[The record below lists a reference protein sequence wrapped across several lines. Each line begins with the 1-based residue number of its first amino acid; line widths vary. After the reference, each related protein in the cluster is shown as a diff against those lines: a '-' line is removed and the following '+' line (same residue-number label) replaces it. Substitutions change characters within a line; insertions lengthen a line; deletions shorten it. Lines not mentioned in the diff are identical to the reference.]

1 MRRFT
6 ILLASLIALLGS
18 GALASPAQAAPLPV
32 TYNFLLGAALQ
43 GLDPRPDAPG
53 TNIWTCKPT
62 AAHPRPVILV
72 HGTTGSQDTN
82 WATYG
87 PLLHNNGYCVFAL
100 TYGSAYPFGGLG
112 RMEDSAQQL
121 ADFITK
127 VRAATGAAQVDLLG
141 HSQGTLM
148 PNYYLKFLGGAPYVN
163 QYVSLAPLWN
173 GTSAAIGFEE
183 LRKAFAVPQDK
194 APLCAACT
202 QFATGSPF
210 MTRMR
215 EGGVAVPG
223 VSYTNIVTRNDQ
235 LVSPYT
241 SGIEVGMRN
250 YVLQDV
256 CAQDG
261 SEHFEIASS
270 PIGARIVLNT
280 LDPATAKPIVCK
292 TVLPYVGP
300 LL

>member
-1 MRRFT
+1 MRRLT

-18 GALASPAQAAPLPV
+18 GALTAPAQAAPLPV

-43 GLDPRPDAPG
+43 GLDPRLDAPG
-53 TNIWTCKPT
+53 TNIWTCKPS
-62 AAHPRPVILV
+62 AAHPRPVVLV

-100 TYGSAYPFGGLG
+100 TYGSAYPIGGLG
-112 RMEDSAQQL
+112 RIEDSAAQL
-121 ADFITK
+121 ADFITR
-127 VRAATGAAQVDLLG
+127 VRTATGAAQVDLLG

-163 QYVSLAPLWN
+163 QYIGLAPLWN
-173 GTSAAIGFEE
+173 GTSRAVPIEE
-183 LRKAFAVPQDK
+183 LRKVFAIPAGQTPV
-194 APLCAACT
+194 CAACG
-202 QFATGSPF
+202 QMATGSEF
-210 MTRMR
+210 LSRMR
-215 EGGVAVPG
+215 EGGLTVPG
-223 VSYTNIVTRNDQ
+223 VSYTNIVTKYDQ
-235 LVSPYT
+235 IVSPYT
-241 SGIEVGMRN
+241 SGLADGMRN

-256 CAQDG
+256 CAQDS
-261 SEHFEIASS
+261 SEHFEIAAS
-270 PIGARIVLNT
+270 PTAARLVLNT
-280 LDPATAKPIVCK
+280 LDPATAQPVACR